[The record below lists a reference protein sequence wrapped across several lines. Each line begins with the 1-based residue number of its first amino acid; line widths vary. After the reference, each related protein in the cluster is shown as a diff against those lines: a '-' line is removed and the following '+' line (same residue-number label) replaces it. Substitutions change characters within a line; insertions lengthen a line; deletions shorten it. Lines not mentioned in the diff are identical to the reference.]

1 MKISLYTI
9 GKSRGNMGHGYEIE
23 ELKQRLIEI
32 LSDSKMGISGSEI
45 SKILNV
51 SRITMTKYLKILAAE
66 GFLRERII
74 GNTTLW
80 FLELGQE
87 SFIFPDDYFKVTPQY
102 LDYLVKGSER
112 QVYSLIKNC
121 IRSKGSV
128 PKLVGEVI
136 LPAIN
141 HIQTLYDDGK
151 IGNSELKLLEN
162 IISNSLQIFN
172 QIPKVS
178 NSKKNIIVLSGDSES
193 NLLSKAASASLYSNE
208 WMVFEL
214 GDMSSAINVLFDLDF
229 QKLVSKIW
237 KQKSGILIVVVF
249 STSRERLNFF
259 ADSINSIKEKIG
271 KRMKLVLCGKIEN
284 KPKLNC
290 DLYTEKFED
299 VIQWSETVYENSK

>member
-1 MKISLYTI
+1 
-9 GKSRGNMGHGYEIE
+9 MGQGYEIE
-23 ELKQRLIEI
+23 KLKQKLIEI
-32 LSDSKMGISGSEI
+32 LSDSKMGMSGSEI
-45 SKILNV
+45 SKVLDV

-66 GFLRERII
+66 GFLREQVI

-102 LDYLVKGSER
+102 LNYLLKGSER

-128 PKLVGEVI
+128 PKLVSEII
-136 LPAIN
+136 LPAID

-162 IISNSLQIFN
+162 IVSNSLQIFN

-193 NLLSKAASASLYSNE
+193 NLLSKAASASFYSNE
-208 WMVFEL
+208 WMVFDL

-249 STSRERLNFF
+249 SNSKERLNFF
-259 ADSINSIKEKIG
+259 SDSINSIKEKIG
-271 KRMKLVLCGKIEN
+271 KRMKLVLCGKMEN
-284 KPKLNC
+284 KSKLNC

-299 VIQWSETVYENSK
+299 VIQWSETVYDNSK

>member
-1 MKISLYTI
+1 
-9 GKSRGNMGHGYEIE
+9 MGQGYEIE
-23 ELKQRLIEI
+23 KLKQKLIEI
-32 LSDSKMGISGSEI
+32 LSDSKMGMSGSEI
-45 SKILNV
+45 SKVLDV

-66 GFLRERII
+66 GFLREQVI

-102 LDYLVKGSER
+102 LNYLVKGSER

-128 PKLVGEVI
+128 PKLVSEII
-136 LPAIN
+136 LPAID

-162 IISNSLQIFN
+162 IVSNSLQIFN

-193 NLLSKAASASLYSNE
+193 NLLSKAASASFYSNE
-208 WMVFEL
+208 WMVFDL

-249 STSRERLNFF
+249 SNSKERLNFF
-259 ADSINSIKEKIG
+259 SDSINSIKEKIG
-271 KRMKLVLCGKIEN
+271 KRMKLVLCGKMEN
-284 KPKLNC
+284 KSKLNC

-299 VIQWSETVYENSK
+299 VIQWSETVYDNSK

>member
-1 MKISLYTI
+1 
-9 GKSRGNMGHGYEIE
+9 MGQGYEIE
-23 ELKQRLIEI
+23 KLKQKLIEI
-32 LSDSKMGISGSEI
+32 LSDSKMGMSGSEI
-45 SKILNV
+45 SKVLDV

-66 GFLRERII
+66 GFLREQVI

-102 LDYLVKGSER
+102 LNYLVKGSER

-128 PKLVGEVI
+128 PKLVSEII
-136 LPAIN
+136 LPAID

-162 IISNSLQIFN
+162 IVSNSLQIFN

-193 NLLSKAASASLYSNE
+193 NLLSKAASASFYSNE
-208 WMVFEL
+208 WMVFDL

-249 STSRERLNFF
+249 SNSKERLNFF

-271 KRMKLVLCGKIEN
+271 KRMKLVLCGKMEN
-284 KPKLNC
+284 KSKLNC

-299 VIQWSETVYENSK
+299 VIQWSETVYDNSK